1 MKMEK
6 VIVGLVMV
14 IVGFFM
20 LYMGYQK
27 LQPDEVEKT
36 LSIINDFSKNLTGQ
50 EIPKVYK
57 KDNTEAIIFLIS
69 GLVLSIFGIRTI
81 YYSRKQNHAHNKVLQ
96 Q

>member
-1 MKMEK
+1 MKTEK
-6 VIVGLVMV
+6 FIVGLVLV
-14 IVGFFM
+14 IVGFFL

-81 YYSRKQNHAHNKVLQ
+81 YYSRK
-96 Q
+96 